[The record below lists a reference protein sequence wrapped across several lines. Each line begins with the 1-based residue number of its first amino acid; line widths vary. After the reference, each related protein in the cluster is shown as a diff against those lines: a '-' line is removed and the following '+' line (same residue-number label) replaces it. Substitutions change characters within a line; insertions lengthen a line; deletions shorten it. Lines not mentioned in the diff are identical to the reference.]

1 MLSRLFYPKTTTSYE
16 KFYVTINPAVTT
28 ENCCF
33 LSIFLITKESK
44 NELGDSTGLFRNL
57 SNSRH
62 AAENAHATPDVRR
75 SGRLNPAHPS
85 FLNPLSSLVQV
96 FLATI
101 SSILFLIFRLP
112 AQTTGALLKVVLF
125 GISKLKSP
133 LIVSFFFF
141 PPSQFF
147 ASTTN
152 RYSTPLLDVN

>member
-62 AAENAHATPDVRR
+62 AAENAHATQTSDVRGGLTRLTVVPEPFIVPSPGFSCNYFLDFVPYFQASCTNYRR
-75 SGRLNPAHPS
+75 SAQSRFIWYFETKIAANRFF
-85 FLNPLSSLVQV
+85 FLFSP
-96 FLATI
+96 F
-101 SSILFLIFRLP
+101 SILRIHNEP
-112 AQTTGALLKVVLF
+112 LF
-125 GISKLKSP
+125 DSL
-133 LIVSFFFF
+133 
-141 PPSQFF
+141 
-147 ASTTN
+147 A
-152 RYSTPLLDVN
+152 

>member
-44 NELGDSTGLFRNL
+44 NEPGDSTGLFRNL
-57 SNSRH
+57 SNLRQ
-62 AAENAHATPDVRR
+62 AAENAHATQRPTRKERHSAAR
-75 SGRLNPAHPS
+75 SW
-85 FLNPLSSLVQV
+85 FLNPLSSSVQV

-101 SSILFLIFRLP
+101 SSILFLIFRRP

-133 LIVSFFFF
+133 QIFPFFLFSPF
-141 PPSQFF
+141 SILRIH
-147 ASTTN
+147 N
-152 RYSTPLLDVN
+152 EPLSDSLA